1 MSIGEQIKRS
11 SSLPRKA
18 GEGGRRRETM
28 AAGWGWLRDNVL
40 AYLALLRRKPRPL
53 RAAPAT
59 LLELIVWTA
68 AIVLIGAAMYFVDAR
83 AVGIAQRL
91 PAWLIAL
98 ADELT
103 DFGRATW
110 ILVPTG
116 GLLVLIAVLAS
127 AGLSRISQHVL
138 AAGAVKLSFLFT
150 ACALP
155 GLMVTT
161 VKRLIGRARPL
172 VDGSANPFLYHPFG
186 WKVEYAGMP
195 SGHAT
200 NAFAAAVAIGAL
212 WPRARPFMWAYAI
225 VIALTRVA
233 LTAHFPSDVLAGAF
247 VGVGGALLV
256 RRWFAARRLAFFQNQ
271 AGLIIAQPGPS
282 ISRLKRVAG
291 QLFR

>member
-1 MSIGEQIKRS
+1 
-11 SSLPRKA
+11 
-18 GEGGRRRETM
+18 M
-28 AAGWGWLRDNVL
+28 AAGWGWLRENVL
-40 AYLALLRRKPRPL
+40 AYLALFRRKPRPL

-59 LLELIVWTA
+59 LLELIICTAA

-91 PAWLIAL
+91 PAWLIAF

-138 AAGAVKLSFLFT
+138 AAAAVKLSFLFT

>member
-1 MSIGEQIKRS
+1 
-11 SSLPRKA
+11 
-18 GEGGRRRETM
+18 M
-28 AAGWGWLRDNVL
+28 ASGWGWLRENVL
-40 AYLALLRRKPRPL
+40 AYLALFRRKPRPL

-59 LLELIVWTA
+59 LLQLIVWTAA

-247 VGVGGALLV
+247 VGAAGALLV
-256 RRWFAARRLAFFQNQ
+256 RRWFAARRLGFFQNQ
-271 AGLIIAQPGPS
+271 AGLIIALPGAS
-282 ISRLKRVAG
+282 VSRLKRVAG

>member
-11 SSLPRKA
+11 SSLPREA
-18 GEGGRRRETM
+18 GEGGRRSETT
-28 AAGWGWLRDNVL
+28 AAGWGWLRENVL
-40 AYLALLRRKPRPL
+40 AYLALFGRKPRPL
-53 RAAPAT
+53 RAAT
-59 LLELIVWTA
+59 LLQLIVWTAA

-138 AAGAVKLSFLFT
+138 AAAAVKLSFLFT

-225 VIALTRVA
+225 GIALTRVA

-271 AGLIIAQPGPS
+271 AGLIIAQRGPS
-282 ISRLKRVAG
+282 VSRLKRVAG